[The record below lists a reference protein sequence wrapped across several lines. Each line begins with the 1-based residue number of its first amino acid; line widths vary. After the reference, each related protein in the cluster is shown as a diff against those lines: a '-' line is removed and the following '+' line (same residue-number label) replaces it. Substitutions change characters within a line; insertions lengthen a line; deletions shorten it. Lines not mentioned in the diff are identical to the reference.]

1 MTPAA
6 KKALIAAAI
15 ILTVAAIVVLY
26 CFDPMQASFYP
37 RCPSKLLTG
46 CDCPG
51 CGTLR
56 ALHALSHGDISAAW
70 HFNAALFF
78 ALPSA
83 VVFFIGDR
91 PRAPRWASAAAHW
104 RYSPVI
110 LLAAIVLWTI
120 FRNL

>member
-6 KKALIAAAI
+6 RKALAAAAI
-15 ILTVAAIVVLY
+15 LLSVAAIVVLY
-26 CFDPMQASFYP
+26 CFDPMQVSFYP

-46 CDCPG
+46 YDCPG

-56 ALHALSHGDISAAW
+56 ALHALSHGDVAAAW
-70 HFNAALFF
+70 RFNAALFF
-78 ALPSA
+78 ALPA
-83 VVFFIGDR
+83 AAVFFIGDM

-110 LLAAIVLWTI
+110 LLAAIVLWTV

>member
-1 MTPAA
+1 MTPVA
-6 KKALIAAAI
+6 KKALIAVAI

-46 CDCPG
+46 YDCPG

-56 ALHALSHGDISAAW
+56 ALHALSHGDVAAAW
-70 HFNAALFF
+70 RFNAALFF
-78 ALPSA
+78 ALPA
-83 VVFFIGDR
+83 AAVFFIGDM

-104 RYSPVI
+104 RYSPGI
-110 LLAAIVLWTI
+110 LLAAIVLWTV

>member
-78 ALPSA
+78 ALPAA

-91 PRAPRWASAAAHW
+91 PRAPRWASAAAHC

-110 LLAAIVLWTI
+110 LLAAIVMWTV

>member
-15 ILTVAAIVVLY
+15 LLTVAAIVVLY
-26 CFDPMQASFYP
+26 CFDPMQVSFYP

-56 ALHALSHGDISAAW
+56 ALHALSHGDVAAAW
-70 HFNAALFF
+70 RFNAALFF
-78 ALPSA
+78 ALPAA

-110 LLAAIVLWTI
+110 LLAAIVLWTV

>member
-6 KKALIAAAI
+6 RKALAAAAI
-15 ILTVAAIVVLY
+15 LLTVAAIVVLY
-26 CFDPMQASFYP
+26 CFDPMKVSFYP

-46 CDCPG
+46 YDCPG

-56 ALHALSHGDISAAW
+56 ALHALSHGDVAAAW
-70 HFNAALFF
+70 RFNAALFF
-78 ALPSA
+78 ALPA
-83 VVFFIGDR
+83 AAVFFIGDM

-110 LLAAIVLWTI
+110 LLAAIVLWTV

>member
-15 ILTVAAIVVLY
+15 LLTVAAIVVLY
-26 CFDPMQASFYP
+26 CFGPMQVSFYP

-46 CDCPG
+46 YDCPG

-56 ALHALSHGDISAAW
+56 ALHALSHGDVAAAW
-70 HFNAALFF
+70 RFNAALFF
-78 ALPSA
+78 ALPAA

-110 LLAAIVLWTI
+110 LLAAIVLWTV

>member
-15 ILTVAAIVVLY
+15 LLTVAAIVVLY
-26 CFDPMQASFYP
+26 CFDPMQVSFYP

-46 CDCPG
+46 YDCPG

-56 ALHALSHGDISAAW
+56 ALHALSHGDVAAAW
-70 HFNAALFF
+70 RFNAALFF
-78 ALPSA
+78 ALPA
-83 VVFFIGDR
+83 AAVFFIGDM

-110 LLAAIVLWTI
+110 LLAAIVLWTV

>member
-78 ALPSA
+78 ALPAA
-83 VVFFIGDR
+83 VVFFIGDH
-91 PRAPRWASAAAHW
+91 PRAPRWASAATHW

-110 LLAAIVLWTI
+110 LLAAIVLWTV

>member
-15 ILTVAAIVVLY
+15 LLTVAAIVVLY
-26 CFDPMQASFYP
+26 CFDPMQVSFYP

-46 CDCPG
+46 YDCPG

-56 ALHALSHGDISAAW
+56 ALHALSHGDVAAAW
-70 HFNAALFF
+70 RFNAALFF
-78 ALPSA
+78 ALPA
-83 VVFFIGDR
+83 AAVFFIGDM

-110 LLAAIVLWTI
+110 LLAAIILWTV

>member
-15 ILTVAAIVVLY
+15 LLTVAAIVVLY
-26 CFDPMQASFYP
+26 CFDPMQVSFYP

-46 CDCPG
+46 YDCPG

-56 ALHALSHGDISAAW
+56 ALHALSHGDVAAAW
-70 HFNAALFF
+70 RFNAALFF
-78 ALPSA
+78 ALPAA

-110 LLAAIVLWTI
+110 LLAAIVLWTV